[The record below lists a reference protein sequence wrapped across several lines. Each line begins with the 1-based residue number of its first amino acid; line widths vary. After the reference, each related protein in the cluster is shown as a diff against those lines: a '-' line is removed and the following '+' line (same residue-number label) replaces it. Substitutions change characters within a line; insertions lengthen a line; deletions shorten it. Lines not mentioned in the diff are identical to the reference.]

1 MRMLILKVALSFGL
15 PILSWALAVQE
26 ANMMA
31 KMRHPNTVLYL
42 GFCPSP
48 PVVVTEFCSRGSLL
62 ECIRQVCPH
71 VPVLG
76 MFLP

>member
-1 MRMLILKVALSFGL
+1 
-15 PILSWALAVQE
+15 
-26 ANMMA
+26 MMA

-62 ECIRQVCPH
+62 ECLRQVGSCLSQNSGRCEAVVAEDPRG
-71 VPVLG
+71 VYG
-76 MFLP
+76 MGVAFKHAMNTSAP

>member
-1 MRMLILKVALSFGL
+1 
-15 PILSWALAVQE
+15 
-26 ANMMA
+26 MMA

-62 ECIRQVCPH
+62 ECLRQVRVCAAP
-71 VPVLG
+71 PSMMPSIAAWEG
-76 MFLP
+76 GDSP

>member
-1 MRMLILKVALSFGL
+1 
-15 PILSWALAVQE
+15 
-26 ANMMA
+26 MMA

-62 ECIRQVCPH
+62 ECLRQVGCCPGPNH
-71 VPVLG
+71 RMCTRWWQAVLAG
-76 MFLP
+76 QPWCVYGNDIGL